1 MCWVCLRISKDMSV
15 GESIREYGLRGCQ
28 EAEHVGL
35 VAQGKDFGFILGTI
49 DCTRKLENSII

>member
-1 MCWVCLRISKDMSV
+1 MSV